1 MQMAVHMVHLSHE
14 VSFFWLLFFFLPLVY
29 CLNRLSRA
37 ILVVQVA
44 LFEAKEGGEGV
55 CYLFIVDIELGY
67 TSNDGS

>member
-44 LFEAKEGGEGV
+44 LLEAKEGEGAATFV
-55 CYLFIVDIELGY
+55 
-67 TSNDGS
+67 